1 MKRLNCGLL
10 MAGLA
15 VTGATAHAELII
27 NELMQSNI
35 DCIMDDLKEF
45 PDSWVELYNAGSES
59 VNLSDYALSVSPKE
73 KKAYKLPSR
82 TVSPGQYVVVYCD
95 TEGKDLHASF
105 RLESGKDG
113 ELYLWKNGTII
124 EQYTG
129 MKKMP
134 APNVAYGRET
144 DGADTW
150 GYQLTPTP
158 GRSNCGKTSNEIL
171 GDPVFSKAGHVAKTS
186 FALELTLPDDAPAG
200 TQIRYTLD
208 GTEPTVNSTLYTKTL
223 AIDDTKTVRAALFKD
238 GAITPRSVTNSY
250 IFLGRD
256 MTLPVVSL
264 VTDRN
269 YFYSDN
275 LGIYNE
281 KNNGENARNDWR
293 RPVNMEVFRQPEQE
307 SVVNQLCETRV
318 KGGAS
323 RGAALKS
330 LVMYANKRFGTK
342 RFVHEFFKDD
352 APELTEW
359 KSIEL
364 RNAGNDFDFL
374 YLRDALIQRNMGRRA
389 DLDWQPWQPA
399 IVMINGEY
407 KGILNIRP
415 RSNEDYVYTFYDGL
429 EDVTVVEN
437 WWELKEGEQS
447 QLDAFK
453 AFYEAHGH
461 TYEEFD
467 AMMDVSEFCNL
478 MIVESFHNNVDFPG
492 NNIEMWRPIADG
504 GRWRWI
510 VKDTDFGMGL
520 YDRPFNYKYLDWL
533 YDPNFDQDNNWANKY
548 EHTRLFRRLM
558 DIDRFKNMFIDR
570 CAVYMGDFLNG
581 TVLASDLDEM
591 TAVIRSEYKHH
602 RKLFNEWWPNY
613 DEEVTKAKNWARN
626 RTTFFYNH
634 LAERLKLGKAVP
646 VTIDRERSDNLKITV
661 NDVPLSGR
669 SFDGSFFAGR
679 KLTLKGE
686 TDEPDR
692 VVTKWRIHAS
702 GAAQTD
708 VELSGASVEYTIPS
722 SATSVTISSVT
733 GEGSGINEVP
743 SDEFDMTAPYEV
755 YSISG
760 ARLNESGALPAGVYI
775 LKQGTKSKKII
786 RR

>member
-95 TEGKDLHASF
+95 KEEKDLHASF

-364 RNAGNDFDFL
+364 RNAGNDFDYL

-467 AMMDVSEFCNL
+467 AVMDVSEFCNL

>member
-95 TEGKDLHASF
+95 KEEKDLHASF

-113 ELYLWKNGTII
+113 ELYLWKNGIII

-467 AMMDVSEFCNL
+467 AVMDVSEFCNL

-533 YDPNFDQDNNWANKY
+533 YDPNFDQNNNWANKY

-669 SFDGSFFAGR
+669 SFDGRFFAGR

>member
-1 MKRLNCGLL
+1 MKKLTCGIF
-10 MAGLA
+10 MAGIM

-73 KKAYKLPSR
+73 EKAYKLPSR

-95 TEGKDLHASF
+95 KEEKGLHASF

-364 RNAGNDFDFL
+364 RNAGNDFDYL

-467 AMMDVSEFCNL
+467 AVMDVSEFCNL

-533 YDPNFDQDNNWANKY
+533 YDPNFDQNNNWANKY

-602 RKLFNEWWPNY
+602 RKLFNERWPNY

-733 GEGSGINEVP
+733 GEGSGINEVS

>member
-1 MKRLNCGLL
+1 
-10 MAGLA
+10 MAGIM

-95 TEGKDLHASF
+95 KEEKGLHASF

-113 ELYLWKNGTII
+113 ELYLWKNGTVI
-124 EQYTG
+124 EQYAG

-144 DGADTW
+144 DGSDNW
-150 GYQLTPTP
+150 GYQLAPTP

-186 FALELTLPDDAPAG
+186 FALELTLPDDAPAS

-208 GTEPTVNSTLYTKTL
+208 GTEPNANSTLYTGAL
-223 AIDDTKTVRAALFKD
+223 AINNTRTVRAALFKD
-238 GAITPRSVTNSY
+238 GAITPRSVTHSY

-264 VTDRN
+264 VTDRD

-275 LGIYNE
+275 LGIYND

-364 RNAGNDFDFL
+364 RNAGNDFDYL

-467 AMMDVSEFCNL
+467 AVMDVSEFCNL

-520 YDRPFNYKYLDWL
+520 YDRSFNYKYLDWL
-533 YDPNFDQDNNWANKY
+533 YDPNFDQNNNWANKY

-669 SFDGSFFAGR
+669 SFDGRFFAGR

-686 TDEPDR
+686 TDEPNR

-702 GAAQTD
+702 GAAQTE

>member
-95 TEGKDLHASF
+95 KEEKDLHASF

-364 RNAGNDFDFL
+364 RNAGNDFDYL

-467 AMMDVSEFCNL
+467 AVMDVSEFCNL

-533 YDPNFDQDNNWANKY
+533 YDPNFDQNNNWANKY

-602 RKLFNEWWPNY
+602 RKLFNERWPNY

-722 SATSVTISSVT
+722 SATSVTISSVK

>member
-1 MKRLNCGLL
+1 MKKLTCGML
-10 MAGLA
+10 MAGIM
-15 VTGATAHAELII
+15 VTGASAHAELII

-35 DCIMDDLKEF
+35 DCIMDDLNEF
-45 PDSWVELYNAGSES
+45 PDSWVELYNAGNES

-82 TVSPGQYVVVYCD
+82 TVAPGQYVVVYCD
-95 TEGKDLHASF
+95 KEEKDLHASF

-113 ELYLWKNGTII
+113 ELYLWKNGTVI

-144 DGADTW
+144 DGSDTW

-158 GRSNCGKTSNEIL
+158 GKANCGRITKEVL
-171 GDPVFSKAGHVAKTS
+171 GDPMFSKTGHVAKTT
-186 FALELTLPDDAPAG
+186 FALELSLPEDAPAG

-269 YFYSDN
+269 YFYSNN

-281 KNNGENARNDWR
+281 NNNGANARNDWR
-293 RPVNMEVFRQPEQE
+293 RPVNMEVFRQPETE
-307 SVVNQLCETRV
+307 SVINQLCETRV

-323 RGAALKS
+323 RGNALKS

-342 RFVHEFFKDD
+342 RFEHEFFPDD
-352 APELTEW
+352 AAGLTDW

-364 RNAGNDFDFL
+364 RNAGNDFDYL

-399 IVMINGEY
+399 IVLINGEY
-407 KGILNIRP
+407 KGILNMRP

-467 AMMDVSEFCNL
+467 AVMDVSEFCNL
-478 MIVESFHNNVDFPG
+478 MIVESFHNNLDFPG

-520 YDRPFNYKYLDWL
+520 YGRASNYKYLNWL
-533 YDPNFDQDNNWANKY
+533 YDHNFDPDNSWANNY
-548 EHTRLFRRLM
+548 DHTRLFRRLM

-570 CAVYMGDFLNG
+570 FAVYMGDFLNG
-581 TVLASDLDEM
+581 TVLSSDLDDM
-591 TAVIRSEYKHH
+591 TAVIKSEYQHH

-613 DEEVTKAKNWARN
+613 DEEVGNAKKWARE

-634 LAERLKLGKAVP
+634 LADYLKLGKAVP
-646 VTIDRERSDNLKITV
+646 VTVDKGRSDDIKITM

-669 SFDGSFFAGR
+669 SFDGKFFVNR
-679 KLTLKGE
+679 KLTLTGHS
-686 TDEPDR
+686 DDPDHA
-692 VVTKWRIHAS
+692 VTGWRIHAA
-702 GAAQTD
+702 GAPQQD
-708 VELSGASVEYTIPS
+708 VELVGATVEYTIPA
-722 SATSVTISSVT
+722 SATSVTITTVA
-733 GEGSGINEVP
+733 GDGSGINEVT
-743 SDEFDMTAPYEV
+743 SEVFDMSAPYEV

-760 ARLNESGALPAGVYI
+760 ARLDGLDALPTGVYI
-775 LKQGTKSKKII
+775 LKQGTKSKKVIKN
-786 RR
+786 

>member
-1 MKRLNCGLL
+1 MKKLTCGIF
-10 MAGLA
+10 MAGIM

-45 PDSWVELYNAGSES
+45 PDSWVELYNAGTES
-59 VNLSDYALSVSPKE
+59 VNLSDYALSVSSKE

-82 TVSPGQYVVVYCD
+82 TVAPGQYVVVYCD
-95 TEGKDLHASF
+95 KEEKDLHTSF

-158 GRSNCGKTSNEIL
+158 GKANCGKITQEVL
-171 GDPVFSKAGHVAKTS
+171 GDPVFSKTGHVAKTT
-186 FALELTLPDDAPAG
+186 FALELSLPEDAPAG

-208 GTEPTVNSTLYTKTL
+208 GTEPNANSTLYTGAL
-223 AIDDTKTVRAALFKD
+223 AINNTKTVRAALFKD

-364 RNAGNDFDFL
+364 RNAGNDFDYL

-467 AMMDVSEFCNL
+467 AVMDVSEFCNL

-533 YDPNFDQDNNWANKY
+533 YDPNFDQNINWANKY

-602 RKLFNEWWPNY
+602 RKLFNERWPNY

-722 SATSVTISSVT
+722 SATSVTISSVK

>member
-73 KKAYKLPSR
+73 EKAYKLPSR

-95 TEGKDLHASF
+95 KEEKDLHASF

-171 GDPVFSKAGHVAKTS
+171 GNPVFSKAGHVAKTS

-467 AMMDVSEFCNL
+467 AVMDVSEFCNL

-533 YDPNFDQDNNWANKY
+533 YDPNFDQNNNWANKY

-669 SFDGSFFAGR
+669 SFDGRFFAGR

>member
-95 TEGKDLHASF
+95 NEEKDLHASF

-186 FALELTLPDDAPAG
+186 FSLELTLPDDAPAG

-208 GTEPTVNSTLYTKTL
+208 GTEPNANSTLYTGAL
-223 AIDDTKTVRAALFKD
+223 AINNTKTVRAALFKD

-364 RNAGNDFDFL
+364 RNAGNDFDYL

-467 AMMDVSEFCNL
+467 AVMDVSEFCNL

-533 YDPNFDQDNNWANKY
+533 YDPNFDQNNNWANKY
-548 EHTRLFRRLM
+548 EHTRLFRRLK

-646 VTIDRERSDNLKITV
+646 VTIDRERTDNLKITV

-669 SFDGSFFAGR
+669 SFDGRFFAGR

>member
-73 KKAYKLPSR
+73 EKAYKLPSR

-95 TEGKDLHASF
+95 KEEKDLHASF

-467 AMMDVSEFCNL
+467 AVMDVSEFCNL

-533 YDPNFDQDNNWANKY
+533 YDPNFDQNNNWANKY

>member
-95 TEGKDLHASF
+95 TEEKDLHASF

-144 DGADTW
+144 DGSDTW

-467 AMMDVSEFCNL
+467 AVMDVSEFCNL

-533 YDPNFDQDNNWANKY
+533 YDPNFDQNNNWANKY

-613 DEEVTKAKNWARN
+613 DEEVTKAKNWAHN

-722 SATSVTISSVT
+722 SATSVTISSVK

>member
-95 TEGKDLHASF
+95 KEEKDLHASF

-208 GTEPTVNSTLYTKTL
+208 GTEPNANSTLYTGAL
-223 AIDDTKTVRAALFKD
+223 AINNTKTVRAALFKD

-364 RNAGNDFDFL
+364 RNAGNDFDYL

-467 AMMDVSEFCNL
+467 AVMDVSEFCNL

-533 YDPNFDQDNNWANKY
+533 YDPNFDQNNNWANKY

>member
-95 TEGKDLHASF
+95 KEEKDLHASF

-208 GTEPTVNSTLYTKTL
+208 GTEPTVNSTLYTGAL
-223 AIDDTKTVRAALFKD
+223 AINNTKTVRAALFKD

-364 RNAGNDFDFL
+364 RNAGNDFDYL

-467 AMMDVSEFCNL
+467 AVMDVSEFCNL

-533 YDPNFDQDNNWANKY
+533 YDPNFDQNNNWANKY

-602 RKLFNEWWPNY
+602 RKLFNERWPNY

-722 SATSVTISSVT
+722 SATSVTISSVK

>member
-1 MKRLNCGLL
+1 
-10 MAGLA
+10 MAGIM

-45 PDSWVELYNAGSES
+45 PDSWVELYNAGTES
-59 VNLSDYALSVSPKE
+59 VNLSDYALSVSSKE

-82 TVSPGQYVVVYCD
+82 TVAPGQYVVVYCD
-95 TEGKDLHASF
+95 KEEKDLHTSF

-158 GRSNCGKTSNEIL
+158 GKANCGKITQEVL
-171 GDPVFSKAGHVAKTS
+171 GDPVFSKTGHVAKTT
-186 FALELTLPDDAPAG
+186 FALELSLPEDAPAG

-208 GTEPTVNSTLYTKTL
+208 GTEPNANSTLYTGAL
-223 AIDDTKTVRAALFKD
+223 AINNTKTVRAALFKD

-264 VTDRN
+264 VTDRE

-364 RNAGNDFDFL
+364 RNAGNDFDYL

-467 AMMDVSEFCNL
+467 AVMDVSEFCNL

-533 YDPNFDQDNNWANKY
+533 YDPNFDQNNNWANKY

-602 RKLFNEWWPNY
+602 RKLFNERWPNY

-661 NDVPLSGR
+661 NDVTLSGR
-669 SFDGSFFAGR
+669 SFDGRFFAGR

-686 TDEPDR
+686 TDEPNR

>member
-1 MKRLNCGLL
+1 M
-10 MAGLA
+10 
-15 VTGATAHAELII
+15 
-27 NELMQSNI
+27 
-35 DCIMDDLKEF
+35 
-45 PDSWVELYNAGSES
+45 
-59 VNLSDYALSVSPKE
+59 
-73 KKAYKLPSR
+73 
-82 TVSPGQYVVVYCD
+82 
-95 TEGKDLHASF
+95 
-105 RLESGKDG
+105 
-113 ELYLWKNGTII
+113 
-124 EQYTG
+124 
-129 MKKMP
+129 
-134 APNVAYGRET
+134 
-144 DGADTW
+144 
-150 GYQLTPTP
+150 
-158 GRSNCGKTSNEIL
+158 
-171 GDPVFSKAGHVAKTS
+171 
-186 FALELTLPDDAPAG
+186 
-200 TQIRYTLD
+200 
-208 GTEPTVNSTLYTKTL
+208 
-223 AIDDTKTVRAALFKD
+223 
-238 GAITPRSVTNSY
+238 
-250 IFLGRD
+250 
-256 MTLPVVSL
+256 
-264 VTDRN
+264 
-269 YFYSDN
+269 
-275 LGIYNE
+275 
-281 KNNGENARNDWR
+281 
-293 RPVNMEVFRQPEQE
+293 
-307 SVVNQLCETRV
+307 NQLCETRV

-364 RNAGNDFDFL
+364 RNAGNDFDYL

-447 QLDAFK
+447 QLEAFK

-467 AMMDVSEFCNL
+467 AVMDVSEFCNL

-520 YDRPFNYKYLDWL
+520 YDRTFNYKYLDWL
-533 YDPNFDQDNNWANKY
+533 YDPNFDQNNNWANKY

-646 VTIDRERSDNLKITV
+646 VTIDRERSDNVKITV

-669 SFDGSFFAGR
+669 SFDGRFFAGR

-708 VELSGASVEYTIPS
+708 VELSGTSVEYTIPS

>member
-82 TVSPGQYVVVYCD
+82 TLSPGQYVVVYCD
-95 TEGKDLHASF
+95 TEEKDLHASF

-208 GTEPTVNSTLYTKTL
+208 GTEPNANSTLYTGAL
-223 AIDDTKTVRAALFKD
+223 AINNTKTVRAALFKD

-467 AMMDVSEFCNL
+467 AVMDVSEFCNL

-533 YDPNFDQDNNWANKY
+533 YDPNFDQNNNWANKY

-558 DIDRFKNMFIDR
+558 EIDRFKNMFIDR

-786 RR
+786 RH

>member
-95 TEGKDLHASF
+95 KEEKDLHASF

-186 FALELTLPDDAPAG
+186 FSLELTLPDDAPAG

-364 RNAGNDFDFL
+364 RNAGNDFDYL

-467 AMMDVSEFCNL
+467 AVMDVSEFCNL

-533 YDPNFDQDNNWANKY
+533 YDPNFDQNNNWANKY

-646 VTIDRERSDNLKITV
+646 VTIDRERTDNLKITV

-669 SFDGSFFAGR
+669 SFDGRFFAGR

>member
-1 MKRLNCGLL
+1 MKKLTCGIF
-10 MAGLA
+10 MAGIM

-95 TEGKDLHASF
+95 KEEKDLHASF

-364 RNAGNDFDFL
+364 RNAGNDFDYL

-467 AMMDVSEFCNL
+467 AVMDVSEFCNL

-533 YDPNFDQDNNWANKY
+533 YDPNFDQNNNWANKY

-602 RKLFNEWWPNY
+602 RKLFNERWPNY

-669 SFDGSFFAGR
+669 SFDGRFFAGR

>member
-73 KKAYKLPSR
+73 EKAYKLPSR

-95 TEGKDLHASF
+95 KEEKDLHASF

-186 FALELTLPDDAPAG
+186 FSLELTLPDDAPAG

-364 RNAGNDFDFL
+364 RNAGNDFDYL

-467 AMMDVSEFCNL
+467 AVMDVSEFCNL

-533 YDPNFDQDNNWANKY
+533 YDPNFDQNNNWANKY

-646 VTIDRERSDNLKITV
+646 VTIDRERTDNLKITV

-669 SFDGSFFAGR
+669 SFDGRFFAGR

>member
-95 TEGKDLHASF
+95 KEEKDLHASF

-467 AMMDVSEFCNL
+467 AVMDVSEFCNL

>member
-59 VNLSDYALSVSPKE
+59 VNLSDYALSVSHKE

-95 TEGKDLHASF
+95 KEEKGLHASF

-186 FALELTLPDDAPAG
+186 FSLELTLPDDAPAG

-467 AMMDVSEFCNL
+467 AVMDVSEFCNL

-533 YDPNFDQDNNWANKY
+533 YDPNFDQNNNWANKY

-613 DEEVTKAKNWARN
+613 DEEVTKAKNWARD

-786 RR
+786 RH

>member
-59 VNLSDYALSVSPKE
+59 VNLSDYALSVAPKE

-95 TEGKDLHASF
+95 KEEKDLHASF

-364 RNAGNDFDFL
+364 RNAGNDFDYL

-467 AMMDVSEFCNL
+467 AVMDVSEFCNL

>member
-73 KKAYKLPSR
+73 EKAYKLPSR

-95 TEGKDLHASF
+95 KEEKDLHASF

-208 GTEPTVNSTLYTKTL
+208 GTEPNANSTLYTGAL
-223 AIDDTKTVRAALFKD
+223 AINNTKTVRAALFKD

-364 RNAGNDFDFL
+364 RNAGNDFDYL

-467 AMMDVSEFCNL
+467 AVMDVSEFCNL

-533 YDPNFDQDNNWANKY
+533 YDPNFDQNNNWANKY

-669 SFDGSFFAGR
+669 SFDGRFFAGR